1 MIYESPRR
9 GLPRWASTLVVVL
22 VAVALLAPGPWS
34 TLEKLGST
42 VLAPMQMGLSGT
54 LGEIAGIVETVQR
67 VRDLAEENR
76 VYRDQLDQQQAELVR
91 IKELEAENNDLRS
104 LLSMKERAG
113 PGALLP
119 VSVIARDDTPYAEAI
134 TIDRG
139 TTGGV
144 HEGSVVVSVRG
155 LVGTVARVEH
165 KDADPFQTAV
175 VRPAVEM
182 DRLERLY
189 VLADGK

>member
-22 VAVALLAPGPWS
+22 VAVALLAPGPWRA
-34 TLEKLGST
+34 LEKIGSS

-54 LGEIAGIVETVQR
+54 LGEIAGVFETVQR

-76 VYRDQLDQQQAELVR
+76 RYRDELDHQQAELVR

-119 VSVIARDDTPYAEAI
+119 VSVIARDDTPYVEAI

-139 TTGGV
+139 TSGGV
-144 HEGSVVVSVRG
+144 HEGSVVVTTRG
-155 LVGTVARVEH
+155 LVGLKGVAAAW
-165 KDADPFQTAV
+165 DCS
-175 VRPAVEM
+175 
-182 DRLERLY
+182 LERL
-189 VLADGK
+189 LRTRRDTCGPFPPPG